1 MHILINDF
9 YIIKNLLWY
18 KQLCKALQSIENEN
32 DLAFANNVKI

>member
-18 KQLCKALQSIENEN
+18 KQLCKALQSIEN
-32 DLAFANNVKI
+32 DLAFANIVKI